1 MLPRSL
7 LSFKEINGIRSLVL
21 ELGTMAQCLSPQQLR
36 GWGRR
41 ITSSGRPAWATPWGL
56 HWLKNKGEKEK
67 LKTQLFVVNHRRKF
81 KVYYMGRHEHGGTA
95 DRHGRQERTY
105 SCSDVSKCLTWAKT
119 LSISDFFSAEHF
131 LSDISFCK
139 WARRTVLVESV
150 PITKSAFEFQC

>member
-21 ELGTMAQCLSPQQLR
+21 ELGTMAQCLSSQQLR

-41 ITSSGRPAWATPWGL
+41 ITSSGRPAWRPTLWGL

-81 KVYYMGRHEHGGTA
+81 KVYYMGRHEHGGTV
-95 DRHGRQERTY
+95 DRHGRHRSAHTVVLMSPNVSPGPRHFPSLTSSRQNTSYRT
-105 SCSDVSKCLTWAKT
+105 SVSVNEL
-119 LSISDFFSAEHF
+119 E
-131 LSDISFCK
+131 
-139 WARRTVLVESV
+139 E
-150 PITKSAFEFQC
+150 QCW